1 MYVLNI
7 WDSIVKLMEAF
18 FESPVQFIRDHYQ
31 NPVLWVAFF
40 MIGIAVF
47 NFTHSALQKE
57 K

>member
-7 WDSIVKLMEAF
+7 WEGMIKLVEAF
-18 FESPVQFIRDHYQ
+18 FENPLQFIRDHYQ
-31 NPVLWVAFF
+31 NPILWIAFF